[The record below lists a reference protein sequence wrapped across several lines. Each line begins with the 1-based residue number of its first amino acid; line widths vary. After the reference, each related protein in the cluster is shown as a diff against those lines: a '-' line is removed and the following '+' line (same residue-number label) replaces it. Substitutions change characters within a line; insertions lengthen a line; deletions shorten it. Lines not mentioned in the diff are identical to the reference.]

1 MSVKTIELK
10 VGIFI
15 LIGITIFF
23 IIVFSI
29 GDIYFIKPGY
39 RVKVL
44 FNFAN
49 GLAESAPVRLAGV
62 NVGQVEG
69 LDIIYDKDNRSK
81 AMVSMWA
88 KTGAKIEEDSEITI
102 NTLGLLGE
110 KYVEIFPG
118 TPGKR
123 LLKDGDEVVGHDPI
137 SMEKITENLKDLSDS
152 VTVIVGRLKAGEGT
166 IGKLLVE
173 DVVYSDLKTT
183 AANFRDFSDNL
194 KKHPWKL
201 LSKPRGQ

>member
-1 MSVKTIELK
+1 MSTRTIELK

-39 RVKVL
+39 RVKIL

-69 LDIIYDKDNRSK
+69 IDIIYDKDKRSK
-81 AMVSMWA
+81 AVVSTWIKSDA
-88 KTGAKIEEDSEITI
+88 KVEADSEITI

-110 KYVEIFPG
+110 KYIEIFPG
-118 TPGKR
+118 TPGAAI
-123 LLKDGDEVVGHDPI
+123 LSNGDTVTGHDPI

-152 VTVIVGRLKAGEGT
+152 VTVIVGRLKKGEGT

-173 DVVYSDLKTT
+173 DVVYNDLKST
-183 AANFRDFSDNL
+183 AVNFRDFSDDI

-201 LSKPRGQ
+201 LSKPRGE